1 MFQNVEETAC
11 LMGCQSTKKMVGNEE
26 SLINN
31 VPPVRKI
38 TDEEKQS
45 LPFINGKRP
54 LQEIFIIDENGKKI
68 PVNEEYIKHQELKK
82 QQEQQGKTQDDSF
95 SGLFSLLDSI
105 MNRGEPSNMD
115 KDMLMPKPKK
125 LKKVF

>member
-1 MFQNVEETAC
+1 MFQDDEETAC

-31 VPPVRKI
+31 VLPVRKI

-68 PVNEEYIKHQELKK
+68 PVNEEYIK
-82 QQEQQGKTQDDSF
+82 QQEQQDKTEDDSF

-105 MNRGEPSNMD
+105 MNHGQGHVDADHEIWTRT
-115 KDMLMPKPKK
+115 
-125 LKKVF
+125 F